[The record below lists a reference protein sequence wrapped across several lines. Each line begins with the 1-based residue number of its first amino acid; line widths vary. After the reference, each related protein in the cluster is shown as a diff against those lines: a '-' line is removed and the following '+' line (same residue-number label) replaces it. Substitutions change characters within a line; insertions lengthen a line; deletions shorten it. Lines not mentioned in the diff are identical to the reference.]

1 MAGSRLLLTER
12 DQTIIREVNRLGALT
27 REHLTALGHFASK
40 TRANERLKRLVDEEL
55 LASRRQ
61 PLHAGG
67 PRLVYLPLGTERLR
81 NSSAPFLA
89 HQLGVVDVRVAFE
102 IASQVSRWLTDQELR
117 AFNLGVI
124 PDGCVEY
131 SHEAKAFC
139 AFLEYDRQTETV
151 ERVVRKVRAYLA
163 LAFSGRFE
171 KEFHHKYFRLLL
183 VVDSPGRL
191 ANLSAAIVR
200 VSDKVTRLALL
211 RDVKTRGPLA
221 PIWQR
226 PGSKVCESL
235 TQ

>member
-1 MAGSRLLLTER
+1 MAGNRLLLTER
-12 DQTIIREVNRLGALT
+12 DQTIIREVGRLGALT

-40 TRANERLKRLVDEEL
+40 TRANERLKRLVDEKL
-55 LASRRQ
+55 LAARRQ

-67 PRLVYLPLGTERLR
+67 PRLVYLPEGTDRLR

-102 IASQVSRWLTDQELR
+102 VAADVVRWLTDQELR
-117 AFNLGVI
+117 TLNIGII
-124 PDGCVEY
+124 PDGYVEY
-131 SHEAKAFC
+131 SHQAKVFC

-151 ERVVRKVRAYLA
+151 ERVVQKVRAYLA

-171 KEFHHKYFRLLL
+171 QTFHHKYFRLLL
-183 VVDSPGRL
+183 VADSPGRL
-191 ANLSAAIVR
+191 ANLSAAIAR
-200 VSDKVTRLALL
+200 LSDKVTRLALL
-211 RDVKTRGPLA
+211 RDVKARGPLA

-226 PGSKVCESL
+226 PGSKVLESL